1 MSRKLCRLLGYVT
14 ERPTSAIDGLGAESF
29 QAFTSLSAVH
39 GDGWGMAWREPG
51 GNGTRATTSP
61 ISAAHDARYA
71 ELAAQGLGDAGLVHL
86 RWATDG
92 LTVRPENTHPFT
104 GEGYAFA
111 HNGSIA
117 PIDKLETLLSEQSL
131 AALEGDT
138 DSERYFRFVVQRVQ
152 EAGDERAGVTG
163 AVAIL
168 RDYFPEASL
177 NGLLL
182 SPTHLFAVHVNST
195 AQTPLDDLREL
206 FGSDEAMPIGHATN
220 YFDMSYR
227 CSPGAVHVVSSGL
240 AEDGWQPLPPD
251 SVLAIDLNTRQIDI
265 LYLD

>member
-1 MSRKLCRLLGYVT
+1 VT

-39 GDGWGMAWREPG
+39 GDGWGMAWRESG
-51 GNGTRATTSP
+51 GNGTKATTSP
-61 ISAAHDARYA
+61 ISAAHDPRYA
-71 ELAAQGLGDAGLVHL
+71 DLATRELGDAGLVHL

-92 LTVRPENTHPFT
+92 LTVKPENTHPFT
-104 GEGYAFA
+104 SGGYAFA

-117 PIDKLETLLSEQSL
+117 PIDKLEALLSEHSL
-131 AALEGDT
+131 TALEGDT

-163 AVAIL
+163 AVALL
-168 RDYFPEASL
+168 RDYFPDASL

-206 FGSDEAMPIGHATN
+206 FGSEEAMPVGHATN

-227 CSPGAVHVVSSGL
+227 HSPDAVHVVSSGL
-240 AEDGWQPLPPD
+240 AEDGWSPLPPD
-251 SVLAIDLNTRQIDI
+251 SVLAVDLNTRQIDI
-265 LYLD
+265 LNLD